1 MNPLASIKYLCRI
14 MLVVQKIERGQKKKK
29 NKQTKASSLRVKTK
43 RKRNVRGNSFNTKAA
58 LD

>member
-1 MNPLASIKYLCRI
+1 MQNYAGCSENR
-14 MLVVQKIERGQKKKK
+14 ERTEKKK